1 MQGVIALNETIVN
14 SNGTYSL
21 EDQRKDGIDEL
32 LLQLLRDGASLGVY
46 LIFTASR
53 SGSIRMNMMSNIATK
68 VVLYLNDES
77 EIGSL
82 LGRDAL
88 MAQAIS
94 GRGQVMLDTPTAIQ
108 FYLPAEGENSAE
120 LLENLETKVAT
131 MNHDWVG
138 IRPERIPM
146 VPEKL
151 SHEQFQQFVPE
162 KELNQL
168 YLGLNKLSANQKRY
182 PYSKEKR

>member
-1 MQGVIALNETIVN
+1 
-14 SNGTYSL
+14 
-21 EDQRKDGIDEL
+21 
-32 LLQLLRDGASLGVY
+32 
-46 LIFTASR
+46 
-53 SGSIRMNMMSNIATK
+53 MMSNIATK

-120 LLENLETKVAT
+120 LLENL
-131 MNHDWVG
+131 
-138 IRPERIPM
+138 
-146 VPEKL
+146 
-151 SHEQFQQFVPE
+151 
-162 KELNQL
+162 
-168 YLGLNKLSANQKRY
+168 
-182 PYSKEKR
+182 